1 MAVVCT
7 RISTSPGAGTGVGQS
22 VRVNLPS
29 RATTAVIVGGAGGIV
44 CRKRRVSTMIAAN
57 AAAAAASMAFAE
69 GIAFGSRITMCV
81 LWIVLFTAFRSQ
93 ATVHS

>member
-1 MAVVCT
+1 
-7 RISTSPGAGTGVGQS
+7 
-22 VRVNLPS
+22 
-29 RATTAVIVGGAGGIV
+29 
-44 CRKRRVSTMIAAN
+44 MIAAN